1 MDYKPIIVEFSLLFS
16 PQVFIPLALYLRV
29 CKIFECVRVG
39 KEKGFV
45 PKQGSNIH
53 HDLLTLGNLQEVR
66 HVFARV
72 VFDTIYPI
80 DLKQ

>member
-1 MDYKPIIVEFSLLFS
+1 M
-16 PQVFIPLALYLRV
+16 ALYLRV
-29 CKIFECVRVG
+29 RKIFECVGGG

-45 PKQGSNIH
+45 PKHGSKIDY
-53 HDLLTLGNLQEVR
+53 DLLAMGSLKEVR

-80 DLKQ
+80 DKK